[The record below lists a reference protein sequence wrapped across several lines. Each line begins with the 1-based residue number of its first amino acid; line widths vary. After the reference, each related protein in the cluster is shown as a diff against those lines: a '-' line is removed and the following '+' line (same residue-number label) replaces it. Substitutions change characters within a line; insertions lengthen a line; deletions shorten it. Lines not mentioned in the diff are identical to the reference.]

1 MLIYKQK
8 KTKKNGEQNSGVL
21 CRNLNWGN
29 TNFVKVRGAITENV
43 SLLKYKKHA
52 KAAELNIQDAFMLL
66 PAALRE

>member
-1 MLIYKQK
+1 MYIK
-8 KTKKNGEQNSGVL
+8 KKKKKIGEQNSGVL

-29 TNFVKVRGAITENV
+29 TNFVKVRGAITENI